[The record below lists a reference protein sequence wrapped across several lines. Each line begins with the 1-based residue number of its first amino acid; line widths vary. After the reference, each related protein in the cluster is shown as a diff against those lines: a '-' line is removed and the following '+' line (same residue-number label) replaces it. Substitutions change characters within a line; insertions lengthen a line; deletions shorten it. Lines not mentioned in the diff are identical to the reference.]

1 MKTILVT
8 GARGLVG
15 THLLEGHGGR
25 FRFHALERP
34 AGDLSRP
41 IDPAALPE
49 RIDGV
54 VYLAQS
60 SRFREFPEGAAD
72 MFQVNVARP
81 LELIEEARARGA
93 THFVYASTGSVY
105 APGDAPL
112 SEADPAPANGFYAS
126 SKRAA
131 EQLLAN
137 YGPQMSVMLLRFF
150 FVYGA
155 GQKRD
160 MLMPRLADSVRDGR
174 AVSLQG
180 QDGIRFQPLHA
191 ADAAQAAVAA
201 LSVKGSHT
209 INVAGPEALSMREVC
224 EAAGRRM
231 GREPVFNADAAATPK
246 HLVADTTLM
255 ERLLGPATR
264 RFEDGVADIVE
275 S

>member
-15 THLLEGHGGR
+15 THLLQGHGDTFDFRPLGR
-25 FRFHALERP
+25 GQA
-34 AGDLSRP
+34 DLSRA

-60 SRFREFPEGAAD
+60 SRFREFPGGADD

-81 LELIEEARARGA
+81 LQLIEEARQRGA

-105 APGDAPL
+105 APAPEPL

-137 YGPQMSVMLLRFF
+137 YAPHLDVMLLRFF

-160 MLMPRLADSVRDGR
+160 MLMPRLVDSVREGR
-174 AVSLQG
+174 AVTLQG
-180 QDGIRFQPLHA
+180 PDGIRIQPLHA
-191 ADAAQAAVAA
+191 ADAACAVVAA
-201 LSVKGSHT
+201 LETKGSDT
-209 INVAGPEALSMREVC
+209 INVAGPEAVTIRGVC
-224 EAAGRRM
+224 EAAGRLL
-231 GREPVFNADAAATPK
+231 GREPVFAEGTPAADF
-246 HLVADTTLM
+246 VADTRRM
-255 ERLLGPATR
+255 EARLGAPTVRLEEGLR
-264 RFEDGVADIVE
+264 DLL
-275 S
+275 